1 VLSVSGVSEVGL
13 DCGEKVRLK
22 KFQAVITEYCR
33 EGWGGGGEVVD
44 GAEVE
49 AEVEDEPDSW
59 YVFADIAVEAL

>member
-1 VLSVSGVSEVGL
+1 VLLVSGVSEVGL

-44 GAEVE
+44 GTVVTVGGAGIE
-49 AEVEDEPDSW
+49 AVDG
-59 YVFADIAVEAL
+59 

>member
-22 KFQAVITEYCR
+22 KFQAVKYCR

-44 GAEVE
+44 GTVVTVGGAGIE
-49 AEVEDEPDSW
+49 AVDG
-59 YVFADIAVEAL
+59 